1 MNPEDEYEYN
11 PLSGRFGRITDID
24 LHSFNNKADKGD
36 DDFNDWLANDAP
48 LVSNSTIPA
57 IDNSYYTNDTITLT
71 TGSDVYYG
79 DRKKMN
85 DLKYSMPVDLIYKWF
100 PNQTQDDFDDE
111 IPF

>member
-11 PLSGRFGRITDID
+11 ITDINM
-24 LHSFNNKADKGD
+24 HSFNNKADKGD

-48 LVSNSTIPA
+48 LVSNSTITA
-57 IDNSYYTNDTITLT
+57 IDNSYYANDTITLT
-71 TGSDVYYG
+71 TGSDVCYG

>member
-11 PLSGRFGRITDID
+11 ITDINM
-24 LHSFNNKADKGD
+24 HSFNNKADKGD

-48 LVSNSTIPA
+48 LVSNSTITA